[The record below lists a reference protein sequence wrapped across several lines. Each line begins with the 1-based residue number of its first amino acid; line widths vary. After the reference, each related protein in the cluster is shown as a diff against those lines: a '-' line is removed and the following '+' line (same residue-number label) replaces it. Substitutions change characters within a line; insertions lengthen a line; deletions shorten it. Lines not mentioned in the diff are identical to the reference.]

1 MKQKPTGKPT
11 LFYGLKLRHA
21 IALLVCLAVILIFAG
36 YFSVTV
42 GQNAAFDAVVS
53 QGRALTESL
62 LSSADIIIEADD
74 EFTELGLNQLM
85 EKIPAQFSDK
95 LRSETV
101 LDSLRDLSE
110 SDRICLIENRKITA
124 SSSRRNAVT
133 GNNEIELWLD
143 SLEIDP
149 EAQVV
154 YEFQPLEGDRYLW
167 SYFPL
172 KSEAGLFVS
181 KRWLLGKYGNQK
193 LGLYYLLNQV
203 AQESG
208 VEYIMLQNL
217 DGIIFASKK
226 IASMP
231 RISDDDFLVES
242 LASDTTRSRLI
253 MFQDRE
259 VLETV
264 RYFESR
270 EFEGLFRVGLS
281 MFGYHKIARGM
292 KRQVWFVVA
301 ALIIVGMIGFGAVVG
316 FQNYD
321 LLKAGLYKASAI
333 SQSLL
338 DSIPGPVLTIDSK
351 HKITDINS
359 AARSCFGLQAGY
371 ADGKD
376 YGEVFPN
383 DPFKFENVIA
393 GQRSTGFETSMGQ
406 DGGRYFVTST
416 PLFAMDGSVMGAIAI
431 AQNIT
436 AARKL
441 EEMAE
446 SRRRLSEMG
455 ALAASM
461 AHEIRNPL
469 NAIGITIQRMK
480 NEIRPV
486 ENEEDYRRFIDGLR
500 QEITRLNSIIEKFL
514 AVARSVRP
522 EMSVISTDDLI
533 KRAMDLFSS
542 QAKSLNIKINY
553 AGGNDYTFEGDRDGL
568 MQALVNVVKNGM
580 EAVGEGGNI
589 DISVEEKDNRVIISI
604 RDDGPGIED
613 TASVLKP
620 FHTTKKDGTGLGLST
635 ASKILA
641 DHGGELVIESLPGQ
655 GCRVDFVIPI
665 KRTE

>member
-1 MKQKPTGKPT
+1 VNQKPTGKPP

-42 GQNAAFDAVVS
+42 GQNAAFDAVTS

-74 EFTELGLNQLM
+74 EFTELGLNNLLD
-85 EKIPAQFSDK
+85 KIPARFDNS
-95 LRSETV
+95 LRLETT
-101 LDSLRDLSE
+101 LDSLRIWAE
-110 SDRICLIENRKITA
+110 ADRICFVENKRISA
-124 SSSRRNAVT
+124 SSSRRNSIT
-133 GNNEIELWLD
+133 GNGEIELWMD
-143 SLEIDP
+143 SLQIDP
-149 EAQVV
+149 EARII

-167 SYFPL
+167 SYFPFDQDT
-172 KSEAGLFVS
+172 GLFIS

-208 VEYIMLQNL
+208 VEYIMLQNF

-231 RISDDDFLVES
+231 RISDDEFLLET
-242 LASDTTRSRLI
+242 LESDTTRSRLI
-253 MFQDRE
+253 EFQGRE

-264 RYFESR
+264 RYFESK

-281 MFGYHKIARGM
+281 MFNYHKIARGM

-301 ALIIVGMIGFGAVVG
+301 ALIIVGMIGFAAVVG

-321 LLKAGLYKASAI
+321 LLKAGLHKASAI

-338 DSIPGPVLTIDSK
+338 DSIPGPVLTIDLA

-359 AARSCFGLQAGY
+359 AARSCFGLQAGF
-371 ADGKD
+371 ADGKEYD
-376 YGEVFPN
+376 EVFPK
-383 DPFKFENVIA
+383 DPFRFENVIT
-393 GQRSTGFETSMGQ
+393 GKRSTSFETSMGQ

-416 PLFAMDGSVMGAIAI
+416 PLFAMNGSVIGAIAV

-480 NEIRPV
+480 NEIKPV
-486 ENEEDYRRFIDGLR
+486 EKEEEYRRFIDGLR

-522 EMSVISTDDLI
+522 EMTSISTNDLI
-533 KRAMDLFSS
+533 KRTVELFASQAETQNIIINYSS
-542 QAKSLNIKINY
+542 QEDYKI
-553 AGGNDYTFEGDRDGL
+553 EGDQDGL
-568 MQALVNVVKNGM
+568 MQALVNVVKNSV
-580 EAVGEGGNI
+580 EAVGEKGNI
-589 DISVEEKDNRVIISI
+589 DIKVSEENGKVIISVT
-604 RDDGPGIED
+604 DDGPGMED
-613 TASVLKP
+613 TSSVLKP

-635 ASKILA
+635 SSKILA
-641 DHGGELVIESLPGQ
+641 DHGGDLVLESTPGK
-655 GCRVDFVIPI
+655 GCKVDFIIPF
-665 KRTE
+665 KRT